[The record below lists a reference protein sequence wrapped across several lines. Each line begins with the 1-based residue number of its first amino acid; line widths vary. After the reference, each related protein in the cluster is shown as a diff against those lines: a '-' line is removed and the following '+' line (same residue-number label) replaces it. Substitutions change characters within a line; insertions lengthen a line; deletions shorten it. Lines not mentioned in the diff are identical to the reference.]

1 MQSCFKHRESD
12 LSGISQQLHHPTT
25 LLISCSSSLLADLP
39 ELFLRLLGQADVR
52 LDCCIVASL
61 DGQQHLQGARLELG
75 EALLHGVAEIKQEGE
90 EIISLMLC
98 SCSSTSILPERG
110 LDGTLA
116 DLVWNAM
123 AGMETERLVSL
134 GILREEIRQIA
145 FQCG

>member
-75 EALLHGVAEIKQEGE
+75 EALLHGVAEIKQDHLLDALQLFFNIDFAGARAGWH
-90 EIISLMLC
+90 
-98 SCSSTSILPERG
+98 TRG
-110 LDGTLA
+110 SRVECHGWDG
-116 DLVWNAM
+116 N
-123 AGMETERLVSL
+123 
-134 GILREEIRQIA
+134 
-145 FQCG
+145 